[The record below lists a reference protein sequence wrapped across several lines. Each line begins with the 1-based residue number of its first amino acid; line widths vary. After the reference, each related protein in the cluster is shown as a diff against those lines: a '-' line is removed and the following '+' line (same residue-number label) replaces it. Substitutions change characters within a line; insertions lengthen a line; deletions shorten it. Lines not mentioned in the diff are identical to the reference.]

1 MYGNR
6 KSKASESGRDMA
18 IAAGGVRRRARQGP
32 WKGCD
37 VMDQSMRLDC
47 LLRFLREENPRYRGV
62 AIPEDEDG
70 RRRLLRALM
79 NVRLPWPVGGEFLE
93 VQDAYLQEEVRRRGV
108 AEADALPSVPDEPHL
123 VLWRGD
129 ITTLR
134 ADAIVNAANAALLG
148 CFIPGHACI
157 DNVIHT
163 CAGVQLRLECDAL
176 MRAQGHEEP
185 TGGAK
190 ITGAYNLP
198 SRHILHTVG
207 PIVADRPTRRDRERL
222 AGCYRSC
229 LELAFSHGLASVAFC
244 CISTGEFRF
253 PQEEAA
259 EIAVDTVRETL
270 RAHHTE
276 MRVIFNVF
284 KESDHT
290 LYRRLL
296 PGA

>member
-1 MYGNR
+1 MQGNR
-6 KSKASESGRDMA
+6 KSKPRSGEGKDD
-18 IAAGGVRRRARQGP
+18 
-32 WKGCD
+32 K
-37 VMDQSMRLDC
+37 VMDQAKRLEY
-47 LLRFLREENPRYRGV
+47 LLRFLRDENPRCRGV
-62 AIPEDEDG
+62 EIPEDADG
-70 RRRLLRALM
+70 RRRLLRALT
-79 NVRLPWPVGGEFLE
+79 NVRPPWPAGGDFLE
-93 VQDAYLQEEVRRRGV
+93 VQDAYLQEEARRRGIT
-108 AEADALPSVPDEPHL
+108 EADALPAAPGEPSL

-134 ADAIVNAANAALLG
+134 ADAVVNAANAALLG

-157 DNVIHT
+157 DNAIHT
-163 CAGVQLRLECDAL
+163 YAGVQLRLECDAL

-198 SRHILHTVG
+198 SRHVLHTVG

-222 AGCYRSC
+222 AACYRSC
-229 LELAFSHGLASVAFC
+229 LELAFAHGLASVAFC

-259 EIAVDTVRETL
+259 EIAVGAVRETL
-270 RAHHTE
+270 RAHDAE

-290 LYRRLL
+290 IYRRLL